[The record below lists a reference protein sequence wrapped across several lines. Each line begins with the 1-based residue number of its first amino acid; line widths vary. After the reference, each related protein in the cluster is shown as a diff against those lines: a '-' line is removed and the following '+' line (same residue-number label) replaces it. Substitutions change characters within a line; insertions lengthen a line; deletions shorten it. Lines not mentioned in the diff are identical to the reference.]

1 MTVGQCS
8 HYLQAISSRGLLW
21 FTCRREY
28 CKFRTYFENSKSK
41 SCSRNSDEYWNRKVD
56 REEAFDSYLSAISA
70 LVEDAPEIVLLV
82 YIIGSGVQQETL
94 GKV

>member
-1 MTVGQCS
+1 V
-8 HYLQAISSRGLLW
+8 
-21 FTCRREY
+21 
-28 CKFRTYFENSKSK
+28 
-41 SCSRNSDEYWNRKVD
+41 DE
-56 REEAFDSYLSAISA
+56 EEAFGSYLSAISA